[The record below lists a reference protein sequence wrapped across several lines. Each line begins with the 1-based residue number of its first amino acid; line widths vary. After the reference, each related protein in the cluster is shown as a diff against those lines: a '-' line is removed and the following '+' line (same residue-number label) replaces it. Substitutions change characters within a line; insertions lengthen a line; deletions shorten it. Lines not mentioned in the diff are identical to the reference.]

1 MAEGLFSR
9 LIDQAFAGKINLII
23 LKSKE
28 VTEKEGKKFYVVDS
42 IHYIMMVIAYHPDLG
57 DYEGIEHS
65 IEPLKEPLL
74 VPKDFNARTE
84 EEKRAYLLFFEDIL
98 PYDVIDI
105 LTTDDPRPVVLVAPP
120 HLSEEISEE
129 IRLRY
134 EELEDFAL

>member
-1 MAEGLFSR
+1 MAENLFSR

-28 VTEKEGKKFYVVDS
+28 VTEKEGKKFYVVDN

-57 DYEGIEHS
+57 DYEGIEHNV
-65 IEPLKEPLL
+65 EPLKEPLL

-84 EEKRAYLLFFEDIL
+84 EERRAYLLFFEDIL

-105 LTTDDPRPVVLVAPP
+105 LTTDDPKPVVLVAPP

-134 EELEDFAL
+134 EELENFAL